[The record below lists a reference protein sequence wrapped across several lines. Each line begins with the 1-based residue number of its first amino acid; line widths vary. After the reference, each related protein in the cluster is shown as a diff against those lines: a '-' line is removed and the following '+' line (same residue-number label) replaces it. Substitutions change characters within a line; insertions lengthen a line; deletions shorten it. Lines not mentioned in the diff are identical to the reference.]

1 MESKKLVPCYLDYPL
16 GKKTNKQTNKWTI
29 KKQTNKKPQTNK
41 QKPTLVAGVMDKV
54 KKDASTDTPITQWRL
69 ASSGVR
75 LGFLPQSAR

>member
-29 KKQTNKKPQTNK
+29 KKQTKKPQTNK

-54 KKDASTDTPITQWRL
+54 KKDASADTSITQRRL